1 MKSQEPE
8 RSERFIK
15 ENLFKRIKKKKIS
28 YEIKK
33 KYLHEICN
41 FQEIYFDI
49 RSDTN
54 NKITLSNLMNL
65 LFV

>member
-8 RSERFIK
+8 RSK
-15 ENLFKRIKKKKIS
+15 NLFKRIKKIS
-28 YEIKK
+28 YEIKN

-49 RSDTN
+49 SSDTN
-54 NKITLSNLMNL
+54 NKITLSNLKNL